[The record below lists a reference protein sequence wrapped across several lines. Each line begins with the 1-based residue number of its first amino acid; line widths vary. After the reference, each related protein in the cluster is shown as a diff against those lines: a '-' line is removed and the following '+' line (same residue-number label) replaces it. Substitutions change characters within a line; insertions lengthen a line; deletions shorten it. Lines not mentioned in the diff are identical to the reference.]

1 MIHQE
6 TEVRFIDSEV
16 GYGVFAK
23 TFISRGTITWVKDQ
37 LDREFTAEDLKTF
50 DTAHRELL
58 DRYSY
63 RNARGH
69 YVFCWDHARFMNHS
83 AQPTCLLTPYGLEI
97 AIRDI
102 APGEELTND
111 YGCFNIIEPFSPKA
125 EDQGR
130 TTVFTD
136 DLSRF
141 SETWDSEIAAALAF
155 LTQVDQPLCQYL
167 APDIWQEVRQTA
179 AGELPPR
186 STFELLFQ
194 ESD

>member
-102 APGEELTND
+102 APGEELCRYAAVAVELRTVD
-111 YGCFNIIEPFSPKA
+111 DGTPECQKA
-125 EDQGR
+125 LQQDR
-130 TTVFTD
+130 
-136 DLSRF
+136 
-141 SETWDSEIAAALAF
+141 
-155 LTQVDQPLCQYL
+155 
-167 APDIWQEVRQTA
+167 
-179 AGELPPR
+179 
-186 STFELLFQ
+186 
-194 ESD
+194 